1 MVELNNNTLLK
12 VVIHFHY
19 HTRVARMA
27 RSKTERHYLAEQLQ
41 NVNWLLRPLDQR
53 AKTILTV
60 TRGLVR

>member
-12 VVIHFHY
+12 VVINFHY

>member
-12 VVIHFHY
+12 VVVNFHY
-19 HTRVARMA
+19 HTRVERMA

-41 NVNWLLRPLDQR
+41 NVNWLVRPLDQR

-60 TRGLVR
+60 TREFVR

>member
-12 VVIHFHY
+12 FVVNVHY

-53 AKTILTV
+53 AKTTLTV
-60 TRGLVR
+60 TRELVR